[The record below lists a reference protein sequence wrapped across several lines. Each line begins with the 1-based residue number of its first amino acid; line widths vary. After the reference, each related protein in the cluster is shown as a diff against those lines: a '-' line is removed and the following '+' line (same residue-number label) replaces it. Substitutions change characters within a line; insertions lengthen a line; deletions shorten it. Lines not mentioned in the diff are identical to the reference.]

1 MYVGNWSKMWKVL
14 SNVNSIQAI
23 ENLGFSIGNGFGI
36 DIQLWRLSFA
46 QYKSNLELGVSS
58 IFFVKHVLF
67 ELEAWNFVRNF

>member
-1 MYVGNWSKMWKVL
+1 MSVIDQKCEKFCQTW
-14 SNVNSIQAI
+14 IQFRPL

-36 DIQLWRLSFA
+36 GIQLWRLSFA

-67 ELEAWNFVRNF
+67 KLEAWNFVRNF